1 LLIGLTGGIATG
13 KSTVCKILKD
23 LGVEIIDADQ
33 IAHNVLKNKEVV
45 KNIKKEFGF
54 HILDDNGEIDRKKLG
69 QVVFND
75 QKKLKKLESFTHPK
89 IFEIIKNR
97 LEVLDTD
104 NKLVVLDAPL
114 LFEVALDKEV
124 DETWVIYADKKTQIK
139 RIVKRDN
146 LTKKEAE
153 KRIDTQMPLNKKIE
167 KADVVIDNEG
177 SIKSLREKIKKLV
190 EKRS

>member
-1 LLIGLTGGIATG
+1 MLIGLTGGIATG

-153 KRIDTQMPLNKKIE
+153 KRIDTQMPLNKKI
-167 KADVVIDNEG
+167 
-177 SIKSLREKIKKLV
+177 S
-190 EKRS
+190 